1 MQASSF
7 RAQSVPLSC
16 GSSSQTH
23 LESHWRRLL
32 RCSETQVCANHS
44 LRLSELHANL
54 KPDLVASYMRDI
66 EITDDELDQVGG
78 FGTEKSSKGTLEIE
92 KAAQGLDTNS
102 DKNV

>member
-1 MQASSF
+1 
-7 RAQSVPLSC
+7 
-16 GSSSQTH
+16 
-23 LESHWRRLL
+23 
-32 RCSETQVCANHS
+32 
-44 LRLSELHANL
+44 
-54 KPDLVASYMRDI
+54 MRDI